1 MKRLLA
7 VACSAALFAAIPSA
21 ANAVPNGGE
30 RFDLVCNNGHT
41 YQVATNKG
49 NGDWTPGFILGSQQR
64 IIPTSFGDFHFRA
77 TAPDGTVLF
86 EGTEPGNAK
95 GGGHVKVNR
104 PRVTCSFEQSQVLTE
119 TDPESGLPAGTTLT
133 FGGSVTGFLTGHR

>member
-21 ANAVPNGGE
+21 ANAVPKGGDT
-30 RFDLVCNNGHT
+30 FDLICDNGQT
-41 YQVATNKG
+41 YQVATNNG

-64 IIPTSFGDFHFRA
+64 IILSSFGEFHFTA

-86 EGTEPGNAK
+86 DETEPGNAK
-95 GGGHVKVNR
+95 GGGHVNVNR
-104 PRVTCSFEQSQVLTE
+104 PSVTCTFELSEVLAE
-119 TDPESGLPAGTTLT
+119 ADPERGLPAGTTVT

>member
-1 MKRLLA
+1 MKRLVA
-7 VACSAALFAAIPSA
+7 VAFSAALLAAIPSA
-21 ANAVPNGGE
+21 ANAVPKGGDTFELDCDNGQ
-30 RFDLVCNNGHT
+30 T
-41 YQVATNKG
+41 YQVATNNG

-64 IIPTSFGDFHFRA
+64 IIPTSFGDFHFLA

-86 EGTEPGNAK
+86 DETEPGNAK

-104 PRVTCSFEQSQVLTE
+104 PSVNCSFEQSEVLTE
-119 TDPESGLPAGTTLT
+119 ADPESGLPAGTTLT

>member
-7 VACSAALFAAIPSA
+7 VACSAALFAAIPTA
-21 ANAVPNGGE
+21 ANAVPKGGE
-30 RFDLVCNNGHT
+30 TFVLDCGHGLT

-49 NGDWTPGFILGSQQR
+49 NGDWTPAFILGSQQR
-64 IIPTSFGDFHFRA
+64 IIPTSFGVFHFLA
-77 TAPDGTVLF
+77 TDPDGNVLF
-86 EGTEPGNAK
+86 AETQPANAK

-133 FGGSVTGFLTGHR
+133 FSGSVTGFLTGHR